1 MRLSEIIVESSTIT
15 ERPMGILKKAGL
27 GLASKISSKAAGKL
41 ASGNEANE
49 LRKDY
54 DFYLGSSNQKA
65 TANSLIQ
72 FLKGEGHSTTAA
84 QQEIS
89 KIPGADQDPN
99 MPLPK
104 NTIDQILSKLGSDRI
119 SKGQVAPVSSGS
131 AGDQAQSKTQ
141 PAVAPT
147 SLRDLKNSVSKLDP
161 ADKQEIINMLK
172 KDSWRDKTTF

>member
-1 MRLSEIIVESSTIT
+1 MKLSEIISESTTIT

-27 GLASKISSKAAGKL
+27 GLASKVSSKAAGKL
-41 ASGNEANE
+41 ASGSEANE

-54 DFYLGSSNQKA
+54 DFWLGASGQKA
-65 TANSLIQ
+65 TASSLIQ
-72 FLKGEGHSTTAA
+72 FLKGEGHSTAAA

-119 SKGQVAPVSSGS
+119 SKGQVAPVS
-131 AGDQAQSKTQ
+131 AGGTGAQSKTQ
-141 PAVAPT
+141 PASAPT
-147 SLRDLKNSVSKLDP
+147 SLRDLKNSVVKLEPDEQ
-161 ADKQEIINMLK
+161 QEIINTLK
-172 KDSWRDKTTF
+172 QNDAYRRLKY